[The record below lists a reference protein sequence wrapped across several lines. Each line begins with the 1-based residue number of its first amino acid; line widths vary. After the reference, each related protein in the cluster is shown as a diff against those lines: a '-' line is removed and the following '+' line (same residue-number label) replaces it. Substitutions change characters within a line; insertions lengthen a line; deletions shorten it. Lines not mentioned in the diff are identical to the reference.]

1 MKCLCH
7 LAHSQ
12 FYCALFTDWYYIGEM
27 FVSSG
32 TQSALMFMF
41 TDWYDIGEMFVS
53 SGTQSVLMCFVY

>member
-1 MKCLCH
+1 M
-7 LAHSQ
+7 
-12 FYCALFTDWYYIGEM
+12 FMFTDWYYIGEM

-41 TDWYDIGEMFVS
+41 TDWYYIGEMFVS